1 VKSFAKCLAHDGT
14 LKGCVPL
21 VPKVH
26 TLLSCAETCLKFSL
40 YSVLNENSNM
50 MISKLRG
57 VSHTQS
63 CDPPRGLEI
72 I

>member
-1 VKSFAKCLAHDGT
+1 
-14 LKGCVPL
+14 

-40 YSVLNENSNM
+40 YSVLNENFNM

>member
-1 VKSFAKCLAHDGT
+1 VKSFAQYLAHDGT
-14 LKGCVPL
+14 LKRCVHL

-26 TLLSCAETCLKFSL
+26 NLLSCAQTCLTFSL
-40 YSVLNENSNM
+40 YFVLHENSNM
-50 MISKLRG
+50 MISKLWGGFR
-57 VSHTQS
+57 TQS